1 MYLYVYIY
9 MCVYIYIYLCV
20 CIYIYIYTR
29 TSLIMHTHYTAR
41 APTVW
46 PHLLAHGGRRPAPLG
61 GLEGRLV
68 DRSAIEHLP
77 ERVGNN

>member
-1 MYLYVYIY
+1 MIIYVCVFIYVFIYVYIY
-9 MCVYIYIYLCV
+9 V
-20 CIYIYIYTR
+20 CIYIYTR

-61 GLEGRLV
+61 GLEGRRV